1 MVKIS
6 SPILRISFFIQ
17 KSRNYFSYYAN
28 FPLSPLPWAQKSS
41 KNLTNSS
48 PIDIIEGEFYLI
60 HHILMKISTKTKILS
75 LSTLLL
81 SLSGLALANGT
92 IRETIIKTDASNRI
106 QSIEKIIFSTK
117 GISSNSTAIP
127 LSNQQGVIHLEGKF
141 SATSTE
147 NANNI
152 NNWENALLIWGEK
165 NTIEKTWK
173 DSTIIVGRRNYIEG
187 EKAIILGGER
197 NYGIWN
203 ESTILWGEKNTAK
216 DNHNTIIWGQ
226 ATTLYGQKNISLGA
240 NNSTVKGSN
249 NIIAGSGINIANAN
263 VKKTFV
269 WSDNK
274 NRGENLGS
282 KILTP
287 QTSNTLYLR
296 SENGVMIN
304 TATPSATLSV
314 GQMVQLG
321 DEAGNCSP
329 DKIGTLIFRNG
340 CFYAC
345 SDGQKWDNLAG
356 TTECSNTDTNTIQF
370 PIPQATKELSPWPRP

>member
-1 MVKIS
+1 
-6 SPILRISFFIQ
+6 
-17 KSRNYFSYYAN
+17 
-28 FPLSPLPWAQKSS
+28 
-41 KNLTNSS
+41 
-48 PIDIIEGEFYLI
+48 
-60 HHILMKISTKTKILS
+60 MKISTKTKILS

-117 GISSNSTAIP
+117 GISSDSTAIP

-147 NANNI
+147 EAKTNS
-152 NNWENALLIWGEK
+152 NNWENSLLIWGKE
-165 NTIEKTWK
+165 NQI
-173 DSTIIVGRRNYIEG
+173 SGANATIIVGKKNRIGQKG
-187 EKAIILGGER
+187 EKTILLGGKE
-197 NYGIWN
+197 NHGLWKNSI
-203 ESTILWGEKNTAK
+203 ILWGDHNTAN
-216 DNHNTIIWGQ
+216 DNLNTIIWGQ
-226 ATTLYGQKNISLGA
+226 ETTLSSQKNISLGA
-240 NNSTVKGSN
+240 NNSTVNGSN
-249 NIIAGSGINIANAN
+249 NIIAGSNINIANAN

-269 WSDNK
+269 WSNNK
-274 NRGENLGS
+274 DRTIDFQKNFL
-282 KILTP
+282 IP

-314 GQMVQLG
+314 GQMVQIG

-345 SDGQKWDNLAG
+345 SDGQSWDNLAG

>member
-17 KSRNYFSYYAN
+17 KSRNYFSYDAN
-28 FPLSPLPWAQKSS
+28 FPLPPPLSS
-41 KNLTNSS
+41 KKLQKFDKLLIYGYTWRWILFHSATN
-48 PIDIIEGEFYLI
+48 
-60 HHILMKISTKTKILS
+60 MKISTKTKILS

-92 IRETIIKTDASNRI
+92 IRETIIKTDPSNRI

-117 GISSNSTAIP
+117 GISSDSTAIP

-141 SATSTE
+141 SAISTE
-147 NANNI
+147 NENNKS
-152 NNWENALLIWGEK
+152 NNWENSLLIWGK
-165 NTIEKTWK
+165 DNRIEKTWK
-173 DSTIIVGRRNYIEG
+173 DSTIIVGNWNTIEG
-187 EKAIILGGER
+187 EKTIILGGKQNR
-197 NYGIWN
+197 GLWIN
-203 ESTILWGEKNTAK
+203 STIVWGNNNTA
-216 DNHNTIIWGQ
+216 NGELNNIIWGQ
-226 ATTLYGQKNISLGA
+226 RTTLYEQKNISLGA
-240 NNSTVKGSN
+240 INSTVKGSN
-249 NIIAGSGINIANAN
+249 NIIAGSNINIAKPN
-263 VKKTFV
+263 VEKTFV

-274 NRGENLGS
+274 KRKDE
-282 KILTP
+282 LTIYP
-287 QTSNTLYLR
+287 QTSNTLYIR
-296 SENGVMIN
+296 SASGVMIN

-314 GQMVQLG
+314 GQMVQIG

>member
-1 MVKIS
+1 
-6 SPILRISFFIQ
+6 
-17 KSRNYFSYYAN
+17 
-28 FPLSPLPWAQKSS
+28 
-41 KNLTNSS
+41 
-48 PIDIIEGEFYLI
+48 
-60 HHILMKISTKTKILS
+60 MKISTKTKILS

-106 QSIEKIIFSTK
+106 QSIEKIIFSNK
-117 GISSNSTAIP
+117 GISSDSTAIP

-147 NANNI
+147 EAKTNS
-152 NNWENALLIWGEK
+152 NNWENSLLICGKE
-165 NTIEKTWK
+165 NQI
-173 DSTIIVGRRNYIEG
+173 SGANATIIVGKKNRIGQKG
-187 EKAIILGGER
+187 EKTILLGGKE
-197 NYGIWN
+197 NHGLWKNSI
-203 ESTILWGEKNTAK
+203 ILWGDRNTAN
-216 DNHNTIIWGQ
+216 DNLNTIIWGQ
-226 ATTLYGQKNISLGA
+226 GTTLSSQKNISLGA
-240 NNSTVKGSN
+240 NNSTVNESN
-249 NIIAGSGINIANAN
+249 NIIAGSNIYIANAN

-274 NRGENLGS
+274 DRTIDFQKNFL
-282 KILTP
+282 IP

-314 GQMVQLG
+314 GQMVQIG

-345 SDGQKWDNLAG
+345 SDGQSWDNLAG

>member
-1 MVKIS
+1 
-6 SPILRISFFIQ
+6 
-17 KSRNYFSYYAN
+17 
-28 FPLSPLPWAQKSS
+28 
-41 KNLTNSS
+41 
-48 PIDIIEGEFYLI
+48 
-60 HHILMKISTKTKILS
+60 MKISTKTKILS

-117 GISSNSTAIP
+117 GISSDSTAIP

-141 SATSTE
+141 STTSTE
-147 NANNI
+147 NAETNSNS
-152 NNWENALLIWGEK
+152 WENALLIWGRK
-165 NTIEKTWK
+165 NQNTGK
-173 DSTIIVGRRNYIEG
+173 DATIIVGSGNSIEG
-187 EKAIILGGER
+187 EKAIILGGKTHDGKWK
-197 NYGIWN
+197 NSI
-203 ESTILWGEKNTAK
+203 IAWGKNNVAEGEL
-216 DNHNTIIWGQ
+216 NTIIWGQ
-226 ATTLYGQKNISLGA
+226 DTTLSAQKNISLGA
-240 NNSTVKGSN
+240 NDSTVQGSYN
-249 NIIAGSGINIANAN
+249 TIAGSKIHIANAN

-274 NRGENLGS
+274 NREANPRS
-282 KILTP
+282 KTLIP

-345 SDGQKWDNLAG
+345 SDGQSWDNLAG
-356 TTECSNTDTNTIQF
+356 TTECGGSGIKTITF
-370 PIPQATKELSPWPRP
+370 DIPTPADPSKRVELGQKAAPQGPQVPKTP

>member
-1 MVKIS
+1 
-6 SPILRISFFIQ
+6 
-17 KSRNYFSYYAN
+17 
-28 FPLSPLPWAQKSS
+28 
-41 KNLTNSS
+41 
-48 PIDIIEGEFYLI
+48 
-60 HHILMKISTKTKILS
+60 MKISTKTKILS
-75 LSTLLL
+75 LSALTL
-81 SLSGLALANGT
+81 SLSSLALANDS
-92 IRETIIKTDASNRI
+92 IRETIIKPDLSHTV
-106 QSIEKIIFSTK
+106 QSIEKIIFSSQ
-117 GISSNSTAIP
+117 GIQGDTSAIP

-147 NANNI
+147 EAKTNS
-152 NNWENALLIWGEK
+152 NNWENALLIWGKK
-165 NTIEKTWK
+165 NKIWENNNSGK
-173 DSTIIVGRRNYIEG
+173 DAIIIVGKDNKIIG
-187 EKAIILGGER
+187 EKSILLGGKQNR
-197 NYGIWN
+197 GLWK
-203 ESTILWGEKNTAK
+203 ESTILWGDENTAN
-216 DNHNTIIWGQ
+216 DNLNTIIWGQ
-226 ATTLYGQKNISLGA
+226 RTTLSAQKNISLGA
-240 NNSTVKGSN
+240 NGSTVQGSHN
-249 NIIAGSGINIANAN
+249 TIAGSGINIANAN

-274 NRGENLGS
+274 NRGRMFGS
-282 KILTP
+282 EILTP

-356 TTECSNTDTNTIQF
+356 TTECGGSGIKTITFDIPAPADTSKRVELGQKAA
-370 PIPQATKELSPWPRP
+370 PQGPQKPKTP

>member
-1 MVKIS
+1 
-6 SPILRISFFIQ
+6 
-17 KSRNYFSYYAN
+17 
-28 FPLSPLPWAQKSS
+28 
-41 KNLTNSS
+41 
-48 PIDIIEGEFYLI
+48 
-60 HHILMKISTKTKILS
+60 MKISTKTKILS

-106 QSIEKIIFSTK
+106 QSIEKIIFSNK
-117 GISSNSTAIP
+117 GISSDSTAIP

-141 SATSTE
+141 STTSTESATSTE
-147 NANNI
+147 NENN
-152 NNWENALLIWGEK
+152 NSNSWENSLLVWGKE
-165 NTIEKTWK
+165 NRIEKTWK
-173 DSTIIVGRRNYIEG
+173 DSTIIVGKDNTIKG
-187 EKAIILGGER
+187 EKAIILGGE
-197 NYGIWN
+197 NHNGFWKN
-203 ESTILWGEKNTAK
+203 STIVWGNSNIANG
-216 DNHNTIIWGQ
+216 DLNTIIWGQ
-226 ATTLYGQKNISLGA
+226 GTTLSSQKNISLGA
-240 NNSTVKGSN
+240 NSSSVNGSN
-249 NIIAGSGINIANAN
+249 NIIAGSNINIQKPN
-263 VKKTFV
+263 VEKTFV

-274 NRGENLGS
+274 NDRNKSE
-282 KILTP
+282 KILYP

-314 GQMVQLG
+314 GQMVQIG

>member
-1 MVKIS
+1 MLT
-6 SPILRISFFIQ
+6 SPSPP
-17 KSRNYFSYYAN
+17 
-28 FPLSPLPWAQKSS
+28 PLSSKKLQKFD
-41 KNLTNSS
+41 KLLTHRYTW
-48 PIDIIEGEFYLI
+48 EW
-60 HHILMKISTKTKILS
+60 ILFHSATNMKISTKTKILS

-117 GISSNSTAIP
+117 GISSDSTAIP

-147 NANNI
+147 DENNKR
-152 NNWENALLIWGEK
+152 NNWENSLLIWGK
-165 NTIEKTWK
+165 DNRIEKTWK
-173 DSTIIVGRRNYIEG
+173 DSTIIVGNWNIIEG
-187 EKAIILGGER
+187 EKTIILGGKQNR
-197 NYGIWN
+197 GLWKN
-203 ESTILWGEKNTAK
+203 STIVWGNNNTA
-216 DNHNTIIWGQ
+216 NGNLNNIIWGQ
-226 ATTLYGQKNISLGA
+226 RTTLYEQKNISLGA

-249 NIIAGSGINIANAN
+249 NIIAGSKINIANTN

-274 NRGENLGS
+274 DRTIDFQKNFL
-282 KILTP
+282 IP

-314 GQMVQLG
+314 GQMVQIG

-356 TTECSNTDTNTIQF
+356 TKECSNTDTNTIQF

>member
-1 MVKIS
+1 
-6 SPILRISFFIQ
+6 
-17 KSRNYFSYYAN
+17 
-28 FPLSPLPWAQKSS
+28 
-41 KNLTNSS
+41 
-48 PIDIIEGEFYLI
+48 
-60 HHILMKISTKTKILS
+60 MKISTKTKILS

-117 GISSNSTAIP
+117 GISSDSTAIP

-147 NANNI
+147 EAKTNS
-152 NNWENALLIWGEK
+152 NNWENSLLIWGKE
-165 NTIEKTWK
+165 NQI
-173 DSTIIVGRRNYIEG
+173 SGANATIIVGKKNRIGQKG
-187 EKAIILGGER
+187 EKTILLGGKE
-197 NYGIWN
+197 NHGLWKNSI
-203 ESTILWGEKNTAK
+203 ILWGDRNTAN
-216 DNHNTIIWGQ
+216 DNLNTIIWGQ
-226 ATTLYGQKNISLGA
+226 GTTLSSQKNISLGA
-240 NNSTVKGSN
+240 NNSTVNGSN
-249 NIIAGSGINIANAN
+249 NIIAGSNINIANAN

-274 NRGENLGS
+274 DRTIDFQKNFL
-282 KILTP
+282 IP

-345 SDGQKWDNLAG
+345 SDGQSWDNLAG

>member
-1 MVKIS
+1 
-6 SPILRISFFIQ
+6 
-17 KSRNYFSYYAN
+17 
-28 FPLSPLPWAQKSS
+28 
-41 KNLTNSS
+41 
-48 PIDIIEGEFYLI
+48 
-60 HHILMKISTKTKILS
+60 MKISTKTKILS

-117 GISSNSTAIP
+117 GISSDSTAIP

-141 SATSTE
+141 STTSTESATSTE
-147 NANNI
+147 NENN
-152 NNWENALLIWGEK
+152 NSNSWENALLIWGK
-165 NTIEKTWK
+165 NNNIKETWK
-173 DSTIIVGRRNYIEG
+173 DSTIIVGRRNTIKG
-187 EKAIILGGER
+187 EKATILGGETHE
-197 NYGIWN
+197 GKWKS
-203 ESTILWGEKNTAK
+203 STILWGNNNIAK
-216 DNHNTIIWGQ
+216 GEFNTIIWGQ
-226 ATTLYGQKNISLGA
+226 NTTLSGQKNISLGA
-240 NNSTVKGSN
+240 NNSAINGSN
-249 NIIAGSGINIANAN
+249 NIIAGSNINIQKPN
-263 VKKTFV
+263 VQKTFV

-274 NRGENLGS
+274 NDRNKSE
-282 KILTP
+282 KILYP

-304 TATPSATLSV
+304 TAIPSATLSV
-314 GQMVQLG
+314 GQMVQIG

>member
-1 MVKIS
+1 
-6 SPILRISFFIQ
+6 
-17 KSRNYFSYYAN
+17 
-28 FPLSPLPWAQKSS
+28 
-41 KNLTNSS
+41 
-48 PIDIIEGEFYLI
+48 
-60 HHILMKISTKTKILS
+60 MKISTKTKILS

-117 GISSNSTAIP
+117 GISSDSTAIP

-147 NANNI
+147 NENNKS
-152 NNWENALLIWGEK
+152 NNWENSLLIWEK
-165 NTIEKTWK
+165 DNRIEKTWK
-173 DSTIIVGRRNYIEG
+173 DSTIIVGNWNTIEG
-187 EKAIILGGER
+187 EKTIILGGKQNR
-197 NYGIWN
+197 GLWIN
-203 ESTILWGEKNTAK
+203 STIVWGNNNTA
-216 DNHNTIIWGQ
+216 NGELNNIIWGQ
-226 ATTLYGQKNISLGA
+226 RTTLYEQKNISLGA
-240 NNSTVKGSN
+240 INSTVKGSN
-249 NIIAGSGINIANAN
+249 NIIAGSNINIAKPN
-263 VKKTFV
+263 VKNTFV

-274 NRGENLGS
+274 KRKDNLT
-282 KILTP
+282 INP
-287 QTSNTLYLR
+287 QTSNTLYIR
-296 SENGVMIN
+296 SASGVMIN

-314 GQMVQLG
+314 GQMVQIG

-356 TTECSNTDTNTIQF
+356 TAECSTDTNTIQF

>member
-1 MVKIS
+1 M
-6 SPILRISFFIQ
+6 
-17 KSRNYFSYYAN
+17 
-28 FPLSPLPWAQKSS
+28 
-41 KNLTNSS
+41 TNSS
-48 PIDIIEGEFYLI
+48 PTDILEGEFYLI

-75 LSTLLL
+75 LSALTL
-81 SLSGLALANGT
+81 SLSSLALANDS
-92 IRETIIKTDASNRI
+92 IRETIIKPDLSHTV
-106 QSIEKIIFSTK
+106 QSIEKIIFSSQ
-117 GISSNSTAIP
+117 GIQGDTSAIP

-147 NANNI
+147 EAKTNS
-152 NNWENALLIWGEK
+152 NNWENSLLIWGKENK
-165 NTIEKTWK
+165 NSGK
-173 DSTIIVGRRNYIEG
+173 DSTIIVGRENIIDG
-187 EKAIILGGER
+187 EKSILLGGKE
-197 NYGIWN
+197 NKGKWVL
-203 ESTILWGEKNTAK
+203 STIIWGKNNEITK
-216 DNHNTIIWGQ
+216 NSNLNTIIWGDGTKLS
-226 ATTLYGQKNISLGA
+226 AQKNISLGA
-240 NNSTVKGSN
+240 NDSKVNGSHN
-249 NIIAGSGINIANAN
+249 TIAGSGINIANAN

-274 NRGENLGS
+274 NRGENPGS
-282 KILTP
+282 EILTP

-314 GQMVQLG
+314 RQMVQLG

-356 TTECSNTDTNTIQF
+356 TAECDGPGIKTITF
-370 PIPQATKELSPWPRP
+370 DIPTPADLSKRVELGQKAAPQGPQKPKTP

>member
-1 MVKIS
+1 
-6 SPILRISFFIQ
+6 
-17 KSRNYFSYYAN
+17 
-28 FPLSPLPWAQKSS
+28 
-41 KNLTNSS
+41 
-48 PIDIIEGEFYLI
+48 
-60 HHILMKISTKTKILS
+60 MKISTKTKILS

-117 GISSNSTAIP
+117 GISSDSTAIP

-141 SATSTE
+141 STTSTE
-147 NANNI
+147 NAETNSNS
-152 NNWENALLIWGEK
+152 WENALLIWGKK
-165 NTIEKTWK
+165 NKIEKIWK
-173 DSTIIVGRRNYIEG
+173 DSTIIVGKDNTIKG
-187 EKAIILGGER
+187 EKTTILGGER
-197 NYGIWN
+197 NKGIWN
-203 ESTILWGEKNTAK
+203 ESTIVWGDKNTAK
-216 DNHNTIIWGQ
+216 GNHNTIIWGQ
-226 ATTLYGQKNISLGA
+226 GTTLSGQKNISLGA
-240 NNSTVKGSN
+240 NNSTVNGSN

-274 NRGENLGS
+274 DRTIDFQKNFL
-282 KILTP
+282 IP

-314 GQMVQLG
+314 GQMVQIG